1 MRGPLDW
8 MVRKL
13 EFTKD
18 QAKGSFYLGSLVF
31 VIILGMILFD
41 QLYNPPLVFA
51 AHDESFKSY
60 MDSVLSNEPVI
71 AEEDSKIEI
80 TNVESRLNT
89 SANRERKEQV
99 SPDTIHLNACNA
111 EDLKKIRGIGEKL
124 SARIVKYRDKLGGFV
139 SSEQLY
145 EVYFI
150 DSAAIKSALPYIQ
163 VNQSSVKK
171 INVNTC
177 TFKELLY
184 HPYYDYETVKMIFRQ
199 RDQGLLT
206 PNGLTSLLE
215 TKKDVNVH
223 AFNYLKFE

>member
-1 MRGPLDW
+1 MKGPLDW

-31 VIILGMILFD
+31 VAIVGMILFD

-51 AHDESFKSY
+51 VHDESFESY
-60 MDSVLSNEPVI
+60 IDSIVSAEVVIHEEQPELGSIHVEPRVN
-71 AEEDSKIEI
+71 SS
-80 TNVESRLNT
+80 TSGVEV
-89 SANRERKEQV
+89 AQV
-99 SPDTIHLNACNA
+99 STDTIHLNSCNA

-139 SSEQLY
+139 ASEQLY

-184 HPYYDYETVKMIFRQ
+184 HPYYEYETVKLIFRQ
-199 RDQGLLT
+199 RDQGVLT
-206 PNGLTSLLE
+206 PSGLTSLLE
-215 TKKDVNVH
+215 TTKGVNAH
-223 AFNYLKFE
+223 AFHYLIF